1 MKVSSNDGTHNH
13 TTAQKE
19 SGHNTIHNITTA
31 YLADNDK
38 CTVQNFIYSYIARLS
53 YNMTYLFKFASYIVT
68 NLY

>member
-1 MKVSSNDGTHNH
+1 MKVSANDGTHNH
-13 TTAQKE
+13 ITAQKQ
-19 SGHNTIHNITTA
+19 SGHNTIHITTA